1 MANTIKIDI
10 VSAEEEVWSGEGTMV
25 FAPAEMGE
33 IGIAPQHAPLL
44 TRLKPGE
51 IRVQQASGEEQFF
64 YVSGGMLEVQG
75 HVVTVLSDTALRAAD
90 LDEAAALEAQRRA
103 EQALA
108 DRTGELELAKA
119 KAELMQ
125 AAAQIRAIQKLRA
138 KGGLVGFGK
147 PEEEASQH
155 PANGS
160 SGDIPPARRSQRK
173 QRGAKGNKPV
183 PLVSGHVRSS
193 FPLIICV

>member
-1 MANTIKIDI
+1 MANTIQIEI

-51 IRVQQASGEEQFF
+51 IRVQQESGEEQFF

-75 HVVTVLSDTALRAAD
+75 HIVTVLSDTALRAAD

-103 EQALA
+103 EQTLS
-108 DRTGELELAKA
+108 DQTGELELAKA
-119 KAELMQ
+119 KAELIQ

-138 KGGLVGFGK
+138 KGGR
-147 PEEEASQH
+147 A
-155 PANGS
+155 
-160 SGDIPPARRSQRK
+160 
-173 QRGAKGNKPV
+173 
-183 PLVSGHVRSS
+183 
-193 FPLIICV
+193 

>member
-1 MANTIKIDI
+1 MANTIQIDI
-10 VSAEEEVWSGEGTMV
+10 VSAEEEIWSGEGTMV

-51 IRVQQASGEEQFF
+51 IRVQQESGEEQFF

-75 HVVTVLSDTALRAAD
+75 HIVTVLSDTALRAAD

-103 EQALA
+103 EQTLS
-108 DRTGELELAKA
+108 DQTGELELAKA
-119 KAELMQ
+119 KAELIQ

-138 KGGLVGFGK
+138 KGGR
-147 PEEEASQH
+147 A
-155 PANGS
+155 
-160 SGDIPPARRSQRK
+160 
-173 QRGAKGNKPV
+173 
-183 PLVSGHVRSS
+183 
-193 FPLIICV
+193 

>member
-25 FAPAEMGE
+25 FAPAEMCE

-103 EQALA
+103 EQALT

-138 KGGLVGFGK
+138 KGGR
-147 PEEEASQH
+147 A
-155 PANGS
+155 
-160 SGDIPPARRSQRK
+160 
-173 QRGAKGNKPV
+173 
-183 PLVSGHVRSS
+183 
-193 FPLIICV
+193 